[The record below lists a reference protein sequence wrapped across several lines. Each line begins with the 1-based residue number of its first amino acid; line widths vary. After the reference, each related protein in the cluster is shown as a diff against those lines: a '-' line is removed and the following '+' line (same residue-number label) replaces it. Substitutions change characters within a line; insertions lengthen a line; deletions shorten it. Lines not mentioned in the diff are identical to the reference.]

1 MSDAPATD
9 LTWRDFANTL
19 GEVSPGS
26 EIKPETRLVE
36 DLGLDSLAL
45 AELITFLME
54 TYGAPNLSQQLEDRV
69 WEGVTAGTL
78 FEECEASVP
87 RPSVRHQ
94 SSRP

>member
-1 MSDAPATD
+1 
-9 LTWRDFANTL
+9 
-19 GEVSPGS
+19 
-26 EIKPETRLVE
+26 
-36 DLGLDSLAL
+36 
-45 AELITFLME
+45 LME